1 MKGMGESR
9 KNLVKQ
15 LNKNNK
21 KQDQGIKCGLI
32 SDASTWEISSEK
44 EKEKRV
50 SDQSARDIQ

>member
-32 SDASTWEISSEK
+32 SDAST
-44 EKEKRV
+44 
-50 SDQSARDIQ
+50 